1 MIKGLTR
8 AGIGNVGSLEQ
19 WISAASRY
27 GFEAIDPGAEEVK
40 EWAAVKGIGQASA
53 YLQQHGI
60 RLGSIS
66 LSVQWRESEEQFM
79 DGLDGLAAQAAA
91 AASLGCQ
98 ACGTY
103 ILPSTDS
110 DPVRFMAQATRRLR
124 ICARILAPY
133 GIRLALEFVGPHH
146 LRTRWKHPFLWD
158 LQATLE
164 WIEAINE
171 PNVGLLLDSYH
182 WYTNELQEEDI
193 AALKREQIVLV
204 HINDAPDV
212 PLAEVQDNGRLYPG
226 EGVIDLTAFLRGVK
240 KTGYEGVISQE
251 ILTPAPPEQP
261 SEILLERSR
270 AAFDKVF
277 RAAGLQ

>member
-124 ICARILAPY
+124 ICARILASY

-146 LRTRWKHPFLWD
+146 LRTRWKHPFLWE